1 MYKYYIPEIDLN
13 KLNYSKIKKNSKLS
27 YNNYLISLDGLYKLD
42 NENINKYIMMDY
54 DVEDL
59 SIDDYLDM
67 SITLLMSKYNWKK
80 INTGNVSNDTNLL
93 KIESYDLRRDAVTMK
108 LEYLNDKIY
117 DLYFLSDLEYNDIS
131 FKDDISYLLTKFIF

>member
-80 INTGNVSNDTNLL
+80 INTRNVSNDTNLL

>member
-80 INTGNVSNDTNLL
+80 INTGNPFKTRSYVPYTIAFLCSPVMTLL
-93 KIESYDLRRDAVTMK
+93 MSSTP
-108 LEYLNDKIY
+108 
-117 DLYFLSDLEYNDIS
+117 
-131 FKDDISYLLTKFIF
+131 T